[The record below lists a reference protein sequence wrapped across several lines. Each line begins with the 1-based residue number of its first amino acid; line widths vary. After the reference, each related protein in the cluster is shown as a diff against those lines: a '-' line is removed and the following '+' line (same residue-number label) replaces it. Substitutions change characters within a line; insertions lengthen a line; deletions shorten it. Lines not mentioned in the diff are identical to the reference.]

1 MLELSPITKDQW
13 KKVVKAAVY
22 SFVAAAIASL
32 FTGGNVTSSL
42 DKKAIIAAATSGVNA
57 ALVTVK
63 QAFTQG

>member
-22 SFVAAAIASL
+22 SFVAAAIAAL
-32 FTGGNVTSSL
+32 FTGGNSSL
-42 DKKAIIAAATSGVNA
+42 DKKALIAAATSGVNA

>member
-32 FTGGNVTSSL
+32 FTGGNSSL
-42 DKKAIIAAATSGVNA
+42 DKKALIAAATSGVNA
-57 ALVTVK
+57 ALVTVR